1 MSRRGWLLLGALGV
15 IWGVPYL
22 FIKIAVGQ
30 VSPPAVVL
38 ARTAIGA
45 LLLLPFALRR
55 GGLSSLRG
63 HWPAVAAFAALE
75 IVGPWFWL
83 SNAER
88 TLSSSTTGL
97 LVATVPI
104 GAVVVG
110 RLVDRTPVARV
121 RWVGLLVGL
130 GGVAVLMGPG
140 AAADDPWAVTQVLLA
155 ALGYAIAP
163 MVADRYLRQV
173 PSPVLTAAVLTLA
186 ALVYLPVVAATG
198 WPSGVRAGGVAALV
212 VLGVV
217 CTALA
222 FTLFFRLIGEVGA
235 ARSTLVAY
243 LNPLV
248 AVAAGA
254 VVLDEPVGWP
264 LLAATALILA
274 GSAAAARR
282 GPGTPGVP
290 DEATVPD
297 EVAAVSA
304 DEPDGPGAPQTSES
318 SAMSTTGSNP
328 IRS

>member
-1 MSRRGWLLLGALGV
+1 MTRRGWILLGFLGV

-30 VSPPAVVL
+30 VSPPTVVF

-45 LLLLPFALRR
+45 VLLLPFALRG
-55 GGLSSLRG
+55 GGLRALRG
-63 HWPAVAAFAALE
+63 HWVAVVTFAALE
-75 IVGPWFWL
+75 ILGPWFWL

-97 LVATVPI
+97 LIATVPI
-104 GAVVVG
+104 AAVVVG
-110 RLVDRTPVARV
+110 RMVDRTPVAPV
-121 RWVGLLVGL
+121 RWAGLLVGL
-130 GGVAVLMGPG
+130 GGVVVLLGPG

-155 ALGYAIAP
+155 ALGYATAP
-163 MVADRYLRQV
+163 IVADRHLRDV
-173 PSPVLTAAVLTLA
+173 PSPVLTTAVLTLS

-198 WPSGVRAGGVAALV
+198 WPSSVSSGGAISLV

-248 AVAAGA
+248 AVTAGA

-264 LLAATALILA
+264 LLVATALILA
-274 GSAAAARR
+274 GSGAAARR
-282 GPGTPGVP
+282 GPAPAAGVP
-290 DEATVPD
+290 DEVTVPG
-297 EVAAVSA
+297 ELATVSA
-304 DEPDGPGAPQTSES
+304 DELATPPRPPG
-318 SAMSTTGSNP
+318 
-328 IRS
+328 

>member
-1 MSRRGWLLLGALGV
+1 MSRRGWVLLLALGLV
-15 IWGVPYL
+15 WGVPYL

-30 VSPPAVVL
+30 VSPATVVF

-45 LLLLPFALRR
+45 LLLLPFALRA
-55 GGLSSLRG
+55 GGPRALRG
-63 HWPAVAAFAALE
+63 HWPAVVAFAALE

-110 RLVDRTPVARV
+110 RLVDRTPVAPI
-121 RWVGLLVGL
+121 RWAGLLVGL
-130 GGVAVLMGPG
+130 GGVAVLLGPG
-140 AAADDPWAVTQVLLA
+140 AAGGDPWAVAQVMLA

-163 MVADRYLRQV
+163 MVADRYLGDV
-173 PSPVLTAAVLTLA
+173 PPPVLTAAVLALS
-186 ALVYLPVVAATG
+186 ALVYAPVVAITG
-198 WPSGVRAGGVAALV
+198 WPADLRTDGALALV
-212 VLGVV
+212 ALGVV

-235 ARSTLVAY
+235 ARATLVAY

-248 AVAAGA
+248 AVTAGA
-254 VVLDEPVGWP
+254 LVLDEAVGWP
-264 LLAATALILA
+264 LLVAAGLILA

-282 GPGTPGVP
+282 SRTTSAVQTPP
-290 DEATVPD
+290 DERPELTAR
-297 EVAAVSA
+297 A
-304 DEPDGPGAPQTSES
+304 
-318 SAMSTTGSNP
+318 
-328 IRS
+328 RS

>member
-1 MSRRGWLLLGALGV
+1 MSRRGWILLATLGL

-30 VSPPAVVL
+30 VSPATVVF

-45 LLLLPFALRR
+45 LLLLPFAVRA
-55 GGLSSLRG
+55 GGLRPLRG
-63 HWPAVAAFAALE
+63 RWPAVVAFAVIE
-75 IVGPWFWL
+75 IIGPWLFL

-97 LVATVPI
+97 LIATVPI
-104 GAVVVG
+104 AAVVLG
-110 RLVDRTPVARV
+110 RAVDRTPVAPV
-121 RWVGLLVGL
+121 RWLGLLVGL
-130 GGVAVLMGPG
+130 GGVVILLGPG
-140 AAADDPWAVTQVLLA
+140 AAAGDPWAVTQVLLA

-163 MVADRYLRQV
+163 MVVDRYLQDV
-173 PSPVLTAAVLTLA
+173 PSPVLTTTVLALS

-198 WPSGVRAGGVAALV
+198 WPAELEADGAISLV

-222 FTLFFRLIGEVGA
+222 FTLFFRLIAEVGA

-248 AVAAGA
+248 AVTAGA
-254 VVLDEPVGWP
+254 LVLDEPVGWP
-264 LLAATALILA
+264 LVAATALILL

-282 GPGTPGVP
+282 GPTRSASDDLAGP
-290 DEATVPD
+290 DEAAPVG
-297 EVAAVSA
+297 AVEGTRA
-304 DEPDGPGAPQTSES
+304 G
-318 SAMSTTGSNP
+318 
-328 IRS
+328 